1 MGKLQDHDI
10 KCQQPEQTSETSFN
24 QGKKKYTYM
33 STTWFLG
40 EIMNILHFKE
50 GNGWPFITWCP
61 NCNINM
67 WPPILITWYHKF
79 IMAIDVYKPIDILSV
94 LN

>member
-1 MGKLQDHDI
+1 MIPRRDQEHFTLQGGKWL
-10 KCQQPEQTSETSFN
+10 TLL
-24 QGKKKYTYM
+24 
-33 STTWFLG
+33 TWY
-40 EIMNILHFKE
+40 
-50 GNGWPFITWCP
+50 P

-79 IMAIDVYKPIDILSV
+79 IMAIDVYRPIDILSV